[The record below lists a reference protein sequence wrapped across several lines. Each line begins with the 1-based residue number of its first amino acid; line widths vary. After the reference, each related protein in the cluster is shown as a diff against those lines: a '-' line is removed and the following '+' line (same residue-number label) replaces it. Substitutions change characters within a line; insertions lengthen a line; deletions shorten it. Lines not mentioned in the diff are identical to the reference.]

1 MSTADL
7 VVFDCDGVLVD
18 SEPISVR
25 VGTAILA
32 ELGWTLTEH
41 DFAERFVGCSSEHF
55 RREVSAGLGRPVDVD
70 WEDRFSGRYHE
81 AFEQELQPVPGVA
94 GVLDALDAEGM
105 AYCVAS
111 NSSHDHV
118 ERVLSLTGIGHR
130 FAGRVFSAEDVRSGK
145 PSPEVFLHAAGS
157 LGADPQRTVVVE
169 DSVYGVR
176 AARAA
181 GMRCL
186 GYAGGLTPAAHLAHE
201 GAEVFHTMDEL
212 SPLLVCGQSRA
223 VASTPGAAR

>member
-32 ELGWTLTEH
+32 ELGWTLTEQS
-41 DFAERFVGCSSEHF
+41 FAERFVGCSSEHF
-55 RREVSAGLGRPVDVD
+55 RREVSAGLGRRMDAD
-70 WEDRFSGRYHE
+70 WEDRFGGRYRE
-81 AFEQELQPVPGVA
+81 AFEQELQPVPGVV
-94 GVLDALDAEGM
+94 GVLDALDGDGA

-111 NSSHDHV
+111 NSTHDHV
-118 ERVLSLTGIGHR
+118 ERVLSLTGLGHR

-145 PSPEVFLHAAGS
+145 PAPDVFLHAARS
-157 LGADPQRTVVVE
+157 LGADPARTVVVE

-186 GYAGGLTPAAHLAHE
+186 GYAGGLTPAAHLARE
-201 GAEVFHTMDEL
+201 GAEVFRTMDEL
-212 SPLLVCGQSRA
+212 APLVTGDRSPA
-223 VASTPGAAR
+223 VPCTSGAAR

>member
-1 MSTADL
+1 MSTPDL

-32 ELGWTLTEH
+32 ELGWTLTEQH
-41 DFAERFVGCSSEHF
+41 FAERFVGCSSEHF
-55 RREVSAGLGRPVDVD
+55 RREVSAGLGRSLDVD
-70 WEDRFSGRYHE
+70 WDDRFGARYRD
-81 AFEQELQPVPGVA
+81 AFEQELQPVPGVM
-94 GVLDALDAEGM
+94 GVLDALDAHST

-118 ERVLSLTGIGHR
+118 ERVLSLTGLGPR
-130 FAGRVFSAEDVRSGK
+130 FAGRVFSADDVRSGK
-145 PSPEVFLHAAGS
+145 PSPDVFLHAAGS
-157 LGADPQRTVVVE
+157 LGADPEGTVVVE

-186 GYAGGLTPAAHLAHE
+186 GYAGGLTPAAHLARE
-201 GAEVFHTMDEL
+201 GAEVFGTMEEL
-212 SPLLVCGQSRA
+212 PPLLAGDRSRA
-223 VASTPGAAR
+223 VPTTGAAR